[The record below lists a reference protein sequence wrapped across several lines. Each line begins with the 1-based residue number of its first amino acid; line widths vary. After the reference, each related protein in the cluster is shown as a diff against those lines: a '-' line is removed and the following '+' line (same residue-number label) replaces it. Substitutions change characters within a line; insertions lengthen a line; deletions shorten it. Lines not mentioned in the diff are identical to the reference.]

1 MRMPGTLLVL
11 VALGLLWLVAGP
23 LRDAEPGA
31 AGSTTRTAPPTTPT
45 PTPPTPFERHASL
58 ALRVDRSP
66 SATPRR
72 ASPPRRLLPD
82 ALVMGDESAWVV
94 ATPACGSSERR
105 LTLPERRAF
114 AADEHNVVASVLEDA
129 RQQLAERLG
138 GEDDDDDARRLGG
151 LLDLA
156 RRWNALPVTDR
167 RAMLALLRDGTAS
180 ADPLIGDIRRVDQ
193 INAELMQSLSDVTG
207 GDAPPLSELSWCAI
221 VLRADA

>member
-1 MRMPGTLLVL
+1 MM
-11 VALGLLWLVAGP
+11 
-23 LRDAEPGA
+23 DDEP
-31 AGSTTRTAPPTTPT
+31 
-45 PTPPTPFERHASL
+45 
-58 ALRVDRSP
+58 
-66 SATPRR
+66 
-72 ASPPRRLLPD
+72 
-82 ALVMGDESAWVV
+82 AWVV

-138 GEDDDDDARRLGG
+138 VGGDDDDDDARRLGG

-156 RRWNALPVTDR
+156 RRWNALSAADR
-167 RAMLALLRDGTAS
+167 RALLALLRDGTAS

-193 INAELMQSLSDVTG
+193 INAELMQSLSDVTD

>member
-1 MRMPGTLLVL
+1 MRMPGTLFVL
-11 VALGLLWLVAGP
+11 VALGLLWLVARP
-23 LRDAEPGA
+23 VRDAEPGA
-31 AGSTTRTAPPTTPT
+31 AGATTRTAPTTP
-45 PTPPTPFERHASL
+45 PSERHAPF
-58 ALRVDRSP
+58 ALRVDRRP
-66 SATPRR
+66 TAPPRR
-72 ASPPRRLLPD
+72 ASPPRRFLPD
-82 ALVMGDESAWVV
+82 ALVTDDESAWVV

-114 AADEHNVVASVLEDA
+114 APDEHDVVVSVLEDA

-138 GEDDDDDARRLGG
+138 AGGGDDDDARRLGG

-156 RRWNALPVTDR
+156 RRWNALPVADR
-167 RAMLALLRDGTAS
+167 RVLLALLRDGTAS

>member
-1 MRMPGTLLVL
+1 MRMPWTLLVL
-11 VALGLLWLVAGP
+11 VALGLLWLVARP
-23 LRDAEPGA
+23 VRDAEPGA
-31 AGSTTRTAPPTTPT
+31 AGSTTRTAP
-45 PTPPTPFERHASL
+45 TPPPSDRHAPL
-58 ALRVDRSP
+58 ALRVDRRP
-66 SATPRR
+66 SATLRR
-72 ASPPRRLLPD
+72 ALPPRRLLPD
-82 ALVMGDESAWVV
+82 ALVTDDESAWVV

-138 GEDDDDDARRLGG
+138 AGGDDDDARRLGV
-151 LLDLA
+151 LLELA
-156 RRWNALPVTDR
+156 RRWNALPVADR
-167 RAMLALLRDGTAS
+167 RALLALLRDGTAS